1 MGQESRTYRVSG
13 GGGVVLVAEETGTPS
28 GRPVL
33 FLHGVSQC
41 RLAWERQLRSDLARD
56 LRLVAVDLR
65 GHGLSE
71 KPEDGYGDSA
81 LWAAD
86 VHAVITSLELD
97 RPILCGW
104 SYGGVVIG
112 DYLSRYG
119 ETNVGGIV
127 LVGAAS
133 QLGEPALPFFGAN
146 FLATLPGLFST
157 DLEAATAALRTFI
170 GLTTS
175 ADPAPEDLYL
185 ALGYNLVVP
194 PQVRQAMLSR
204 TLTHDGV
211 LQELT
216 TPVLVAHGSDDEIVL
231 PAMAEHHARLIPH
244 AKTSWYQGIGHSPF
258 LEVPDQFNADL
269 RAFAASL

>member
-1 MGQESRTYRVSG
+1 MAQESRTYSVAG
-13 GGGVVLVAEETGTPS
+13 GGGVVLFVEETGNAR

-33 FLHGVSQC
+33 FLHGLSQS
-41 RLAWERQLRSDLARD
+41 RLAWDRQLRSDLGRD
-56 LRLVAVDLR
+56 LRLVAMDLR

-71 KPEDGYGDSA
+71 KPRDGYGDGA

-119 ETNVGGIV
+119 EAAVGGIA

-133 QLGEPALPFFGAN
+133 RLGEPVLPFLGAQ

-157 DLEAATAALRTFI
+157 DVETSTAALRTFI
-170 GLTTS
+170 HLTTS
-175 ADPAPEDLYL
+175 ADPAPEDLYRT
-185 ALGYNLVVP
+185 LGYNSVVP
-194 PQVRQAMLSR
+194 PHVRQAMLSR
-204 TLTHDGV
+204 TLTHDG
-211 LQELT
+211 LLEGLT

-244 AKTSWYQGIGHSPF
+244 AKTAWYQGIGHSPF
-258 LEVPDQFNADL
+258 LEVSDQFNADL
-269 RAFAASL
+269 RAFASSL

>member
-1 MGQESRTYRVSG
+1 MGQQSRTYRVSG
-13 GGGVVLVAEETGTPS
+13 GGGVVLFAEETGNPS

-41 RLAWERQLRSDLARD
+41 RLAWERQLGSDLGRD

-65 GHGLSE
+65 GHGQSE
-71 KPEDGYGDSA
+71 KPQDGYGDSA

-104 SYGGVVIG
+104 SYGGIVIG

-119 ETNVGGIV
+119 EATVGGIA
-127 LVGAAS
+127 LVGAVS
-133 QLGEPALPFFGAN
+133 RMGEPVLPFLGAN

-157 DLEAATAALRTFI
+157 DLEAGTAALRTFI
-170 GLTTS
+170 RLTTS
-175 ADPAPEDLYL
+175 ADPAPEDLYRP
-185 ALGYNLVVP
+185 LGYNIVVP
-194 PQVRQAMLSR
+194 PSVRQAMLSR
-204 TLTHDGV
+204 TLTHDDL

-216 TPVLVAHGSDDEIVL
+216 IPVLVAHGSDDEIVL
-231 PAMAEHHARLIPH
+231 PAMAEHHGRLIPH

-269 RAFAASL
+269 RAFASSL

>member
-1 MGQESRTYRVSG
+1 MGQKSRTYRVSG
-13 GGGVVLVAEETGTPS
+13 GGGVVLFVEETGNPS

-33 FLHGVSQC
+33 FLHGISQC
-41 RLAWERQLRSDLARD
+41 RLAWDRPLQSDLRRD

-71 KPEDGYGDSA
+71 KPRDGYGDSA

-86 VHAVITSLELD
+86 VHAVITSLKLD

-104 SYGGVVIG
+104 SYGGIVIA

-119 ETNVGGIV
+119 EAAVGGIA

-133 QLGEPALPFFGAN
+133 RLGEPALPFLGAD

-157 DLEAATAALRTFI
+157 DLEASTAALRTFI
-170 GLTTS
+170 RLTTS
-175 ADPAPEDLYL
+175 ADPAPEDLYR
-185 ALGYNLVVP
+185 ALGYNMVVP
-194 PQVRQAMLSR
+194 PHVRQAMLSR
-204 TLTHDGV
+204 TLTHDG
-211 LQELT
+211 LLTDLT
-216 TPVLVAHGSDDEIVL
+216 TPVLVVHGSDDEIVL

-269 RAFAASL
+269 QAFASSL

>member
-1 MGQESRTYRVSG
+1 MAQEARTYSVSG
-13 GGGVVLVAEETGTPS
+13 GGGVVLFVEETGNAR

-33 FLHGVSQC
+33 FLHGLSQS
-41 RLAWERQLRSDLARD
+41 RLAWDRQLRSDLGRD
-56 LRLVAVDLR
+56 LRLVAMDLR

-71 KPEDGYGDSA
+71 KPRDGYGDGA
-81 LWAAD
+81 LWATD
-86 VHAVITSLELD
+86 VHAAITSLELD

-119 ETNVGGIV
+119 EAAVGGIA

-133 QLGEPALPFFGAN
+133 RLGEPVLPFLGAQ

-157 DLEAATAALRTFI
+157 DVETSTAALRTFI
-170 GLTTS
+170 HLTTS
-175 ADPAPEDLYL
+175 ADPAPEDLYRT
-185 ALGYNLVVP
+185 LGYNSVVP
-194 PQVRQAMLSR
+194 PHVRQAMLSR
-204 TLTHDGV
+204 TLTHDG
-211 LQELT
+211 LLEGLT

-244 AKTSWYQGIGHSPF
+244 AKTAWYQGIGHSPF
-258 LEVPDQFNADL
+258 LEVSDHFNADL
-269 RAFAASL
+269 RAFASSL